1 MKIVPALGDPV
12 RAARQAAER
21 ARCLAYGPL
30 ASGDRLR
37 LLQHAQ
43 ELERN
48 AVALEQKA
56 ASENADSAS
65 MQSNLGVI

>member
-1 MKIVPALGDPV
+1 MIKVPAASSRI

-43 ELERN
+43 ELERQ
-48 AVALEQKA
+48 AVAMEQEA
-56 ASENADSAS
+56 AFGNISTLPVTPSEPT
-65 MQSNLGVI
+65 

>member
-1 MKIVPALGDPV
+1 MIKVPAASGRI

-43 ELERN
+43 GLERQ
-48 AVALEQKA
+48 AVAMEQEA
-56 ASENADSAS
+56 ASGNI
-65 MQSNLGVI
+65 SN